1 LIGSIK
7 NFLHRVRQSRQPLFF
22 LIERDFR
29 ARYTGSAAGVTWS
42 LIHPLMMVGVYSL
55 IFSLVFGRRIGNTP
69 FALWLFCGLLPW
81 LTFAEIIRG
90 SAGIIEKYRS
100 LVTKTSFQP
109 EILVLVVIGA
119 AVTNHVMG
127 FAVLLALLLLVNQ
140 TIGVFILS
148 IPFYLACL
156 VFFSLGLGW
165 LISSLNVFLKD
176 VGQAINVIMQ
186 LWFYLTP
193 ILYPSSIIPE
203 RYRPLLS
210 LNPLYFV
217 TEGYRRGLLANEGV
231 IVHDLVVFSCLTIG
245 CLMMGGYVFRRLKGQ
260 FTEVL

>member
-1 LIGSIK
+1 LIGSLK
-7 NFLHRVRQSRQPLFF
+7 NFVFRVSQNRYPLFF

-29 ARYTGSAAGVTWS
+29 ARYTGSAVGVMWS
-42 LIHPLMMVGVYSL
+42 LIQPLMMVGVYSL

-69 FALWLFCGLLPW
+69 FALWLFCALLPW
-81 LTFAEIIRG
+81 MTFSEIVKG

-109 EILVLVVIGA
+109 EVLVLVVIGA

-140 TIGVFILS
+140 TMGLLILTV
-148 IPFYLACL
+148 PFYLACL

-165 LISSLNVFLKD
+165 LVSSLNVFLKD
-176 VGQAINVIMQ
+176 VGQAIGVILQ

-193 ILYPSSIIPE
+193 IIYPSSIIPE
-203 RYRPLLS
+203 KFRALLC

-217 TEGYRRGLLANEGV
+217 TEGYRRGLLSNEGV
-231 IVHDLVVFSCLTIG
+231 VVHDLVVFSCLTIG

>member
-29 ARYTGSAAGVTWS
+29 ARYTGSAAGVIWS
-42 LIHPLMMVGVYSL
+42 LILPLMMVGVYSL

-81 LTFAEIIRG
+81 MTFSEIVKA

-119 AVTNHVMG
+119 AVTSHVMG
-127 FAVLLALLLLVNQ
+127 FAVLLALLLLVKQ
-140 TIGVFILS
+140 TMGLLILT
-148 IPFYLACL
+148 IPLYLACL

-165 LISSLNVFLKD
+165 LVSSLNVFLKD
-176 VGQAINVIMQ
+176 VGQAIGVVLQ

-193 ILYPSSIIPE
+193 ILYPSSVIPE
-203 RYRPLLS
+203 KFRPLLS
-210 LNPLYFV
+210 LNPLYFI

-231 IVHDLVVFSCLTIG
+231 VVHDLVVFSCLTIG
-245 CLMMGGYVFRRLKGQ
+245 ALMMGGYVFRRLKGQ